1 MDKQEISQLSKDT
14 FVETFLDVMIDAGKD
29 WIKEQGLS
37 AITETTFSLGLSS
50 IPVLGNAISNLKL
63 TRSIKN
69 LELLVA
75 ELQDDFD
82 AIKRNLNVMS
92 VEVKRDIDSVFTYM
106 LEKTVEEKQEEKIKF
121 FASSFVK
128 LSEFQSIDVDIS
140 YIYYDTLSTL
150 TVLDLKVLFEM
161 QRGFSYYY
169 LNPEET
175 PSIDISPEQLRAVK
189 SNLERMGLIE
199 NQFILDVGKDIEKIN
214 VAISEYRDAII
225 EVQERLEKPKTRIH
239 PIKSRTKSK
248 VPKLKARNK
257 LVLSN
262 FGKSMID
269 FFGKVSER

>member
-1 MDKQEISQLSKDT
+1 MDKLEISQLSKDT
-14 FVETFLDVMIDAGKD
+14 LVETFLDVMIDVGKD

-37 AITETTFSLGLSS
+37 TIIETTFSLGLSS
-50 IPVLGNAISNLKL
+50 IPVLGNAISTFKL

-69 LELLVA
+69 LEILVA

-82 AIKRNLNVMS
+82 ALKRNLNVMS

-106 LEKTVEEKQEEKIKF
+106 LEKTVVEKQEEKIKF
-121 FASSFVK
+121 FASSFVR

-150 TVLDLKVLFEM
+150 TALDLKVLFEM

>member
-14 FVETFLDVMIDAGKD
+14 LVETFLDVMIDAGKD

-37 AITETTFSLGLSS
+37 EITETTFSLGLSS
-50 IPVLGNAISNLKL
+50 IPVLGNAISNFKL

-175 PSIDISPEQLRAVK
+175 PSIDLSPEQLRAVK

-199 NQFILDVGKDIEKIN
+199 NQFILDVGKDIERIN
-214 VAISEYRDAII
+214 VTISEYRDAII
-225 EVQERLEKPKTRIH
+225 EVQNHLEKPKTRIH

-248 VPKLKARNK
+248 VPKLKAKNK

>member
-1 MDKQEISQLSKDT
+1 MDIVNKLKKELLKQAFTE
-14 FVETFLDVMIDAGKD
+14 
-29 WIKEQGLS
+29 EQKQ
-37 AITETTFSLGLSS
+37 TERLNECKHIAS
-50 IPVLGNAISNLKL
+50 IYAQTENAIA
-63 TRSIKN
+63 
-69 LELLVA
+69 V
-75 ELQDDFD
+75 
-82 AIKRNLNVMS
+82 
-92 VEVKRDIDSVFTYM
+92 
-106 LEKTVEEKQEEKIKF
+106 
-121 FASSFVK
+121 
-128 LSEFQSIDVDIS
+128 LSDMKANIS

>member
-14 FVETFLDVMIDAGKD
+14 LVETFLDVMIDAGKD

-37 AITETTFSLGLSS
+37 TITETTFSLGLSS
-50 IPVLGNAISNLKL
+50 IPVLGNAISTFKL

-69 LELLVA
+69 LEILVA

-82 AIKRNLNVMS
+82 ALKRNLNVMS

-121 FASSFVK
+121 FASSFVR

-150 TVLDLKVLFEM
+150 TALDLKVLFEM

-199 NQFILDVGKDIEKIN
+199 NQFILNVGKDIEKIN

>member
-1 MDKQEISQLSKDT
+1 MDKKEISQLSKDT
-14 FVETFLDVMIDAGKD
+14 LVETFLDVIIDAGKD

-37 AITETTFSLGLSS
+37 TISETAFSLGLSY
-50 IPVLGNAISNLKL
+50 IPVLGNAISSYKYA
-63 TRSIKN
+63 RSIKN

-75 ELQDDFD
+75 ELQENFD
-82 AIKRNLNVMS
+82 ALKRNLNVMS
-92 VEVKRDIDSVFTYM
+92 VEVKKDIDSVFTYM
-106 LEKTVEEKQEEKIKF
+106 VEKTVEEKQDEKIKY

-128 LSEFQSIDVDIS
+128 LSEFQNIDVDIS
-140 YIYYDTLSTL
+140 YIYYDTLSALTL
-150 TVLDLKVLFEM
+150 LDLEVLFEM

-169 LNPEET
+169 LNPDEH
-175 PSIDISPEQLRAVK
+175 PSIDISPEQLSAVK

-199 NQFILDVGKDIEKIN
+199 NQFILDVGKDIERIN
-214 VAISEYRDAII
+214 VAISEYSDAII
-225 EVQERLEKPKTRIH
+225 EVQERLEKSKTRIH
-239 PIKSRTKSK
+239 PIKSRSKSK

>member
-50 IPVLGNAISNLKL
+50 IPVLGNAISNFKL

-106 LEKTVEEKQEEKIKF
+106 LEKTVEEKQDENIKY

-128 LSEFQSIDVDIS
+128 LSEFQNIDVDIS
-140 YIYYDTLSTL
+140 YIYYDTLSALTL
-150 TVLDLKVLFEM
+150 LDLEVLFEM

-169 LNPEET
+169 LNPDEH
-175 PSIDISPEQLRAVK
+175 PSIDISPEQLSAVK

-199 NQFILDVGKDIEKIN
+199 NQFILDVGKDIERIN

>member
-37 AITETTFSLGLSS
+37 AITETTFSLGLVS
-50 IPVLGNAISNLKL
+50 IPVLGNAISNFKL

>member
-14 FVETFLDVMIDAGKD
+14 LVETFLDVMIDAGKD
-29 WIKEQGLS
+29 WIKDQGLS
-37 AITETTFSLGLSS
+37 TITETTFSLGLSS
-50 IPVLGNAISNLKL
+50 IPVLGSAISTFKL

-69 LELLVA
+69 LEILVA

-121 FASSFVK
+121 FASSFVR

-150 TVLDLKVLFEM
+150 TALDLKVLFEM
-161 QRGFSYYY
+161 QRGFFYYY

-199 NQFILDVGKDIEKIN
+199 NQFIFDVGEDIERIN
-214 VAISEYRDAII
+214 IAISEYRDAII
-225 EVQERLEKPKTRIH
+225 DIQDRLEKPKTRIH

-248 VPKLKARNK
+248 VPKLKAKNK

>member
-1 MDKQEISQLSKDT
+1 
-14 FVETFLDVMIDAGKD
+14 MIDAGKD

-50 IPVLGNAISNLKL
+50 IPVLGNAISNFKL

-199 NQFILDVGKDIEKIN
+199 NQFILDVGKDIERIN
-214 VAISEYRDAII
+214 VTISEYRDAII
-225 EVQERLEKPKTRIH
+225 EVQDHLEKPKTRIH

-248 VPKLKARNK
+248 VPKLKAKNK

>member
-50 IPVLGNAISNLKL
+50 IPVLGNAISNFKL

-92 VEVKRDIDSVFTYM
+92 VEVKRDIDSVITYM

>member
-1 MDKQEISQLSKDT
+1 
-14 FVETFLDVMIDAGKD
+14 
-29 WIKEQGLS
+29 
-37 AITETTFSLGLSS
+37 
-50 IPVLGNAISNLKL
+50 
-63 TRSIKN
+63 
-69 LELLVA
+69 
-75 ELQDDFD
+75 
-82 AIKRNLNVMS
+82 
-92 VEVKRDIDSVFTYM
+92 M

>member
-1 MDKQEISQLSKDT
+1 
-14 FVETFLDVMIDAGKD
+14 
-29 WIKEQGLS
+29 
-37 AITETTFSLGLSS
+37 
-50 IPVLGNAISNLKL
+50 
-63 TRSIKN
+63 
-69 LELLVA
+69 
-75 ELQDDFD
+75 
-82 AIKRNLNVMS
+82 MS